1 LYEET
6 WLSLYARDKAGAE
19 SNLLT
24 DRSNVMNGKIG
35 VVLLSGLLFAC
46 AQSPPP
52 DTAAAPPPPP
62 PAAAPAPAPVA
73 AAPPANRRVSI
84 RAVRCARLLELPEDD
99 RAAASLFYIGY
110 QASRLGARTIN
121 VGRIPDAEAR
131 ALSYCEASPNRS
143 VADAFRQAY
152 VRTLR

>member
-1 LYEET
+1 
-6 WLSLYARDKAGAE
+6 LSLYARDKAGAE

-46 AQSPPP
+46 VQAPPP
-52 DTAAAPPPPP
+52 NTAAAPPPPP
-62 PAAAPAPAPVA
+62 AVAPPPAPVA
-73 AAPPANRRVSI
+73 VAPPANRRVSI

-143 VADAFRQAY
+143 AADAFRQAY
-152 VRTLR
+152 LRTLR

>member
-1 LYEET
+1 
-6 WLSLYARDKAGAE
+6 
-19 SNLLT
+19 
-24 DRSNVMNGKIG
+24 MNGKIG

-46 AQSPPP
+46 VQQPPP
-52 DTAAAPPPPP
+52 NTVAAAPPPPP
-62 PAAAPAPAPVA
+62 VAAPAPAPIT
-73 AAPPANRRVSI
+73 AAPAANRRVSI

-143 VADAFRQAY
+143 VTDAFRQAY
-152 VRTLR
+152 LRTLR

>member
-1 LYEET
+1 
-6 WLSLYARDKAGAE
+6 
-19 SNLLT
+19 
-24 DRSNVMNGKIG
+24 MNGKIG

-46 AQSPPP
+46 VQAPPP
-52 DTAAAPPPPP
+52 TTAAAPPPP

-73 AAPPANRRVSI
+73 EAPPANRFVSI
-84 RAVRCARLLELPEDD
+84 RGARCSRLLELPEDD

-143 VADAFRQAY
+143 VVDAFRQAY

>member
-1 LYEET
+1 
-6 WLSLYARDKAGAE
+6 
-19 SNLLT
+19 
-24 DRSNVMNGKIG
+24 MNGKIG

-46 AQSPPP
+46 VQQPPP
-52 DTAAAPPPPP
+52 NTAAAPPPP

-73 AAPPANRRVSI
+73 VAPPANRFVSI
-84 RAVRCARLLELPEDD
+84 RGARCSRLLELPEDD

-131 ALSYCEASPNRS
+131 ALSYCEANPNRAA
-143 VADAFRQAY
+143 VDAFRQAY
-152 VRTLR
+152 LRTLRR

>member
-1 LYEET
+1 
-6 WLSLYARDKAGAE
+6 
-19 SNLLT
+19 
-24 DRSNVMNGKIG
+24 MNGKIG

-46 AQSPPP
+46 VQAPPP
-52 DTAAAPPPPP
+52 NTAAAPPPPP
-62 PAAAPAPAPVA
+62 AVAPPSAPVA
-73 AAPPANRRVSI
+73 EAPPANRRVNI

-143 VADAFRQAY
+143 AADAFRQAY
-152 VRTLR
+152 LRTLR

>member
-1 LYEET
+1 
-6 WLSLYARDKAGAE
+6 
-19 SNLLT
+19 
-24 DRSNVMNGKIG
+24 MNGKIG

-46 AQSPPP
+46 VQTPPP
-52 DTAAAPPPPP
+52 NTAAAPPPPP
-62 PAAAPAPAPVA
+62 AVAPPPAPVA
-73 AAPPANRRVSI
+73 EAPPANRWVSI
-84 RAVRCARLLELPEDD
+84 RAVRCARLLELPGDD

-143 VADAFRQAY
+143 VTDAFRQAY
-152 VRTLR
+152 LRTLR